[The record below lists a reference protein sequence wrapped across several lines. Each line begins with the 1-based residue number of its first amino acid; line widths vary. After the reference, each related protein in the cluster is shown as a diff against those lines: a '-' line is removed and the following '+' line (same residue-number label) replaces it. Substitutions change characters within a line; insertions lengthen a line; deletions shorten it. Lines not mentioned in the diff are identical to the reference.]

1 MRESILNV
9 LQRGELILSDGAM
22 GTMLQAH
29 GLSAGVVPELWNA
42 EHPEVIREIH
52 RAYLEVG
59 AQIATANTFGG
70 NRLRMAKAGLAERSV
85 ELSRLGITLAREVVG
100 DEAWVA
106 GSVGPIGQLLE
117 PYGPLTV
124 AAAEE
129 AFAEQVVALAE
140 AGADLIL
147 LETHYDA
154 EEAACAI
161 RMAKAHTSLP
171 VFCTFAFDARGRTM
185 MGLRPAEAA
194 ARIQEAGG
202 NVVGANCGAGPAAIL
217 AALQGMQGATN
228 LPLMA
233 QANAGV
239 PAWGRARP
247 FGTSPLCKWASRRRP
262 LSPWGRAS
270 SAGVVGRGLST
281 SPQLRPCC
289 VGEIIRRSCSWAP
302 NWLLTAEPR

>member
-1 MRESILNV
+1 MKENILNV
-9 LQRGELILSDGAM
+9 LQRGELILCDGAM
-22 GTMLQAH
+22 GTMLQAQ
-29 GLSAGVVPELWNA
+29 GLPGVVMSELWNA
-42 EHPEVIREIH
+42 EHPEVIRGVH
-52 RAYLEVG
+52 RAYMEVG

-70 NRLRMAKAGLAERSV
+70 NRLRMAEAGLAGRSV
-85 ELSRLGITLAREVVG
+85 ELTRLGITLAREVVG

-239 PAWGRARP
+239 PRMGESKTVWDVTPAQMAEQART
-247 FGTSPLCKWASRRRP
+247 FISLGARIIGGCCGTGPEHIA
-262 LSPWGRAS
+262 AI
-270 SAGVVGRGLST
+270 AAV
-281 SPQLRPCC
+281 LR
-289 VGEIIRRSCSWAP
+289 E
-302 NWLLTAEPR
+302 

>member
-1 MRESILNV
+1 MRENILDV
-9 LQRGELILSDGAM
+9 LQRGEMILCDGAM
-22 GTMLQAH
+22 GTMLQAQ
-29 GLSAGVVPELWNA
+29 GLPGGVMSELWNA

-70 NRLRMAKAGLAERSV
+70 NRLRMAEAGLAERAV
-85 ELSRLGITLAREVVG
+85 ELSRLGITLAREVVE

-117 PYGPLTV
+117 PYGPLTI

-129 AFAEQVVALAE
+129 AFAKQVMALAE

-171 VFCTFAFDARGRTM
+171 VFCTFTFDVKGRTM

-194 ARIQEAGG
+194 ARVQEAGG
-202 NVVGANCGAGPAAIL
+202 DVVGANCGAGPAAIL
-217 AALQGMQGATN
+217 AALQGMQGATS

-239 PAWGRARP
+239 PRMGESKTVWDVTPAQMAEQART
-247 FGTSPLCKWASRRRP
+247 FISLGARIVGGCCGTGPEHIAAIAAVLH
-262 LSPWGRAS
+262 G
-270 SAGVVGRGLST
+270 
-281 SPQLRPCC
+281 
-289 VGEIIRRSCSWAP
+289 
-302 NWLLTAEPR
+302 